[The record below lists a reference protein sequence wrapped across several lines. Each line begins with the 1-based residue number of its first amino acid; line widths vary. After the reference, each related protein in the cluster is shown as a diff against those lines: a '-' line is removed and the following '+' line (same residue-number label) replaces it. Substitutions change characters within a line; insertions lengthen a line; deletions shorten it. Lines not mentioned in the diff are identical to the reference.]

1 MITSVSESL
10 DARYELKQAYSEL
23 QIPELRSWIQ
33 MHPDG
38 FRTAYPPRWVNSLYF
53 DTHGLD
59 TFNDHIAGVPV
70 RRKLRYRWYGE
81 DLTVARQ
88 GQVEVKNK
96 SELAGWKV
104 IEKLTPDFEFEG
116 RSWASLMD
124 EFCRASSGLIRE
136 LLSVAR
142 PVLLTV
148 YHREYFVS
156 GDRQVRLTIDSKLK
170 GYDQYFHARPNIKFK
185 HRGDEQVV
193 LELKSRVGELAR
205 LTQALSH
212 FPARAV
218 RYSKYVTNIW
228 QDLV

>member
-1 MITSVSESL
+1 
-10 DARYELKQAYSEL
+10 
-23 QIPELRSWIQ
+23 

-38 FRTAYPPRWVNSLYF
+38 FHTAYPPRWVNSLYF

-156 GDRQVRLTIDSKLK
+156 GDGQVRLTIDSKLR

>member
-1 MITSVSESL
+1 MTGLNEGL
-10 DARYELKQAYSEL
+10 DTRYELKQAYSEL
-23 QIPELRSWIQ
+23 QLPQLRSWVQ

-38 FRTAYPPRWVNSLYF
+38 FHIAYPPRRVNSLYF

-81 DLTVARQ
+81 DLKVARR

-96 SELAGWKV
+96 SEMAGWKLN
-104 IEKLTPDFEFEG
+104 EKLSPDFELDG
-116 RSWASLMD
+116 KSWASLMG
-124 EFCRASSGLIRE
+124 EFCAASSGLIRE

-156 GDRQVRLTIDSKLK
+156 ADRQVRLTIDSNLK
-170 GYDQYFHARPNIKFK
+170 GYDQYFHARPNIKFS
-185 HRGDEQVV
+185 HRGDEQAI
-193 LELKSRVGELAR
+193 LELKSKVGELSK
-205 LTQALSH
+205 LTDALSH

>member
-1 MITSVSESL
+1 MVAVKENL
-10 DARYELKQAYSEL
+10 DTRYELKQVYSEL
-23 QIPELRSWIQ
+23 SLPELRSWVQ
-33 MHPDG
+33 VHPAG
-38 FRTAYPPRWVNSLYF
+38 FRVAYPPRWVNSVYF

-81 DLTVARQ
+81 NLKVARG

-96 SELAGWKV
+96 SELAGWKL
-104 IEKLTPDFEFEG
+104 IEKLSPDFEFEG
-116 RSWASLMD
+116 RSWAALMD
-124 EFCRASSGLIRE
+124 EFCRSASGIFQE

-156 GDRQVRLTIDSKLK
+156 ADNRIRLTIDSKMQ
-170 GYDQYFHARPNIKFK
+170 GYDQYFQACPNLRFK
-185 HRGDEQVV
+185 NRSDGLAV
-193 LELKSRVGELAR
+193 LELKSRVGEVAE
-205 LTQALSH
+205 LTEVLSH
-212 FPARAV
+212 FPVRSV